1 MAPRPDILPTLQR
14 PFRLGTSSFVLPDHL
29 LPNVEWL
36 QDRVDEVQI
45 LLLEPEGDLPG
56 PPELERLAAI
66 ARATG
71 LRYSVHLP
79 TLVALPGEP
88 CERSAQAIAAML
100 RLVEPLAPSCGVLH
114 VVPAPPTAAD
124 GLPTWIARA
133 GQGIARIAALAGVP
147 PQTLAVE
154 NQWAY
159 DVACNRAL
167 AERCGCSLCLDLGH
181 VHYAGADPLPILAAH
196 LERTAHLHVHGVADR
211 DHRAL
216 EHYPAVGATVQLLVE
231 RGFAGAL
238 TIEVFGVQAFEAS
251 LRTLVERWPQ
261 RGGPP

>member
-1 MAPRPDILPTLQR
+1 MAPRPDILPSLPR

-36 QDRVDEVQI
+36 QDRVDDVQI

-56 PPELERLAAI
+56 PPELARLAAI
-66 ARATG
+66 AAATG
-71 LRYSVHLP
+71 LSYSVHLP

-88 CERSAQAIAAML
+88 CERSAQAVASML
-100 RLVEPLAPSCGVLH
+100 RLIAPLRPSCGVLH
-114 VVPAPPTAAD
+114 VVPAPPDGGD

-133 GQGIARIAALAGVP
+133 SAGLARIAELAGVAP
-147 PQTLAVE
+147 ALLAVE

-167 AERCGCSLCLDLGH
+167 AEHSGCSLCLDVGH
-181 VHYAGADPLPILAAH
+181 VHYAGADPLPLLAAH
-196 LERTAHLHVHGVADR
+196 LDRTSHLHVHGVADR

-216 EHYPAVGATVQLLVE
+216 EHFPPLGALLALLLA
-231 RGFAGAL
+231 RGYRGAL
-238 TIEVFGVQAFEAS
+238 TVEVFGVQAFEAS
-251 LRTLVERWPQ
+251 LRSLIARWP
-261 RGGPP
+261 RDGGER